1 MNNIIG
7 YIATTLGLAL
17 VVIGWFIWGDRS
29 QPDMFTL
36 NIIVSVVAYCVMFVD
51 VLIPWADLR
60 DKTQRR
66 IGNSGI
72 RWFVQYGYSITAI
85 LLLVLCNIL
94 ELEFIASLF
103 LQGVLLV
110 LFLLGIA
117 SSIVTAKKIQ
127 EVSQENDIYIDC
139 LQLMRDEFDAVLQAA
154 YDAPAPQFVIDKLK
168 HINDSL
174 RFISPSNSERSRKME
189 NEIIEQLATLRPM
202 FSNCDINIDQ
212 IVSGIENVERLIQKR
227 KNTYSN

>member
-7 YIATTLGLAL
+7 YIATTLGLVL

-94 ELEFIASLF
+94 DLAFITSLF
-103 LQGVLLV
+103 LQGVLLF

-127 EVSQENDIYIDC
+127 EVSQENDMYIDC

-154 YDAPAPQFVIDKLK
+154 YDAPAPQFVIDKLN

-189 NEIIEQLATLRPM
+189 NEIIEQLASLRPM

-212 IVSGIENVERLIQKR
+212 IVSGIEKAERLIQKR